1 MTEHS
6 DRFELSPLQFQAV
19 LSTLDKKQ
27 LLAILEVGMG
37 RVDLKELLKK
47 LYVSGD
53 YVKRNNMEIH
63 IKKNHH
69 IGPRHE

>member
-1 MTEHS
+1 MTAHNNK
-6 DRFELSPLQFQAV
+6 FELSPLQFQAV

-27 LLAILEVGMG
+27 MLAILEVGIS
-37 RVDLKELLKK
+37 RLDLKELLKK

-53 YVKRNNMEIH
+53 HVKRNNMEMH
-63 IKKNHH
+63 VKKNHH

>member
-1 MTEHS
+1 MTEHK
-6 DRFELSPLQFQAV
+6 DKFQLSPLQFQAL

-27 LLAILEVGMG
+27 MLAILEVGFS
-37 RVDLKELLKK
+37 RLDLKELLKK

-53 YVKRNNMEIH
+53 YVKRHNMETF

-69 IGPRHE
+69 TGPRYE